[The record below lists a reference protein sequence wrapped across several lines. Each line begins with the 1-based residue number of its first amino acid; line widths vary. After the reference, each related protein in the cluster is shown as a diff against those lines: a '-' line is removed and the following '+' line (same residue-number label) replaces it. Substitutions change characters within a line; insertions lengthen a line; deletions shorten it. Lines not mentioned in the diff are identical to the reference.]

1 MPHATDK
8 AREEKVPKK
17 LVLCFDGTGN
27 TFSGSTADTNVV
39 KIYDKLDK
47 DSEEQYH
54 YYQTGIGT
62 YDIGSGSTNKGFLD
76 GLQSKISSTL
86 DQGFAT
92 TFDAHVIAGYRFIMR
107 YYEKGDKIYMF
118 GFSRGAFTARF
129 LARMINT
136 VGLLSKG
143 NEEMVPFAY
152 QLYQEYEQGKIKI
165 DSKVH
170 DSSSSDPLVSS
181 IANKSLFWHNSSN
194 ATGPDIVNGDAEAE
208 PLLNNA
214 ASGVCSD
221 GHIISHG
228 SHVADE
234 AQMSR
239 NKLIAFTNTFCRHEE
254 VASHTDQKD
263 KVYTGVKVYFLGL
276 FDCVSSVRVLE
287 SPFGRMPPPVS
298 VLGTANHVRH
308 AVAIDERRVKF
319 KAALLAQDIH
329 HPDYNKDEED
339 IKEVWFPGNHG
350 DVGGGWPAPKPT
362 DTNKPRSWWDTI
374 KEALTGS
381 KPQGASQNNRADP
394 YQMSDVALHW
404 MINEVKDVEKREP
417 KNALKWS
424 KRLQGFEHNFHHF
437 KENQAFEAAAH
448 DTMRI
453 LGGSSLMDVLF
464 WNFLEWLPFLARWE
478 IGQDKFYY
486 ERIWPNRGRTRD
498 IPADAVFHDSV
509 RWRLEKV
516 PSYRPQNNL
525 GDGTPACLTDDK
537 ALVPKKLK
545 ADETVSEHHHTFV
558 LKHDRRA

>member
-1 MPHATDK
+1 MPHIM
-8 AREEKVPKK
+8 EEAKEERTPKK

-62 YDIGSGSTNKGFLD
+62 YDIGSGSMNKGFLG
-76 GLQSKISSTL
+76 GLRSKISSIL

-107 YYEKGDKIYMF
+107 YYDKGDKIYMF

-136 VGLLSKG
+136 IGLLSKG

-152 QLYQEYEQGKIKI
+152 QLYQEYEQGKIKLDGEI
-165 DSKVH
+165 PDV
-170 DSSSSDPLVSS
+170 SSSVPPIGSPTD
-181 IANKSLFWHNSSN
+181 
-194 ATGPDIVNGDAEAE
+194 ATGPNAIKDDAETD
-208 PLLNNA
+208 PLLANA
-214 ASGVCSD
+214 ASGICSD

-228 SHVADE
+228 NHVVDE

-239 NKLIAFTNTFCRHEE
+239 NKLIAFTNTFCRREE
-254 VASHTDQKD
+254 VAFHPDQKD

-276 FDCVSSVRVLE
+276 FDCVSSVQVLE
-287 SPFGRMPPPVS
+287 SPFGKMPPPVS
-298 VLGTANHVRH
+298 VLETANHVRH
-308 AVAIDERRVKF
+308 AVALDERRVKF

-329 HPDYNKDEED
+329 HRDYQKDRED

-362 DTNKPRSWWDTI
+362 DANKPRSWWDTI
-374 KEALTGS
+374 KEAFTGS
-381 KPQGASQNNRADP
+381 KPRGASQDNRADP

-404 MINEVKDVEKREP
+404 MINEVEEVGKREP

-424 KRLQGFEHNFHHF
+424 KRLNGFEHNFEDF
-437 KENQAFEAAAH
+437 KEQALNAGAH

-509 RWRLEKV
+509 RWRLEHI

-525 GDGTPACLTDDK
+525 GDGTTACLTGPEV
-537 ALVPKKLK
+537 LVPKTLK
-545 ADETVSEHHHTFV
+545 PEETVSEHHHTFV
-558 LKHDRRA
+558 LNPDRRTQLY